1 MSIDQE
7 SQQPVEMQDDGAGV
21 SESPGQILERAR
33 LQRGLDEKEVAD
45 QLHITVHYV
54 KAIEADKYEKLPG
67 AIFAKGYVK
76 SYAELLGLDSGKL
89 LDAFAELQ
97 AAHKTDK
104 TQISTPKRRSRKSR
118 NTQWA
123 FASAAAFVVL
133 LGGAWWFA
141 TGDAESG
148 STVSDRPA
156 AAESRSA
163 SQAASQTAVTPQQA
177 EVELALPPAQE
188 PVTTPA
194 RDESASVLVAPAAS
208 TNTREP
214 DSDAVQED
222 AVAMPAPVDDS
233 GTSMTLQEETPTAP
247 IPEEIANINV
257 VQGSNGERII
267 EVDAQGQ
274 DVLRISFSGA
284 SWVEV
289 NDGDARQIYRDLREA
304 GDILEITGEA
314 PFNILLGDAPLT
326 SLRFNGSEVDVSE
339 EIRIDNSARLTV
351 GL

>member
-1 MSIDQE
+1 MPIDQD
-7 SQQPVEMQDDGAGV
+7 SQQPAVSQEEGAGA
-21 SESPGQILERAR
+21 SDTPGKILESAR

-76 SYAELLGLDSGKL
+76 SYAELLGLDSDSL
-89 LDAFAELQ
+89 LESLTSLQ
-97 AAHKTDK
+97 AERKTDK
-104 TQISTPKRRSRKSR
+104 TQISTPRRRSRKSR
-118 NTQWA
+118 NAQWA
-123 FASAAAFVVL
+123 IASVVAFAVL

-141 TGDAESG
+141 TSNSDTGGQNA
-148 STVSDRPA
+148 VSERA
-156 AAESRSA
+156 TESA
-163 SQAASQTAVTPQQA
+163 SEPNAQSRASEPQI
-177 EVELALPPAQE
+177 ETDLSLPPAVEPDPARVQEDSSALLAPAADIDE
-188 PVTTPA
+188 PVTDPEA
-194 RDESASVLVAPAAS
+194 VEDEAIAMPVD
-208 TNTREP
+208 N
-214 DSDAVQED
+214 SDA
-222 AVAMPAPVDDS
+222 
-233 GTSMTLQEETPTAP
+233 GMTLQEETVAVPVA
-247 IPEEIANINV
+247 EEIASINV

-289 NDGDARQIYRDLREA
+289 NDGDSRQIYRDLRVA
-304 GDILEITGEA
+304 GDILEITGDA

-326 SLRFNGSEVDVSE
+326 SLRFNGSEIDVSE